1 MALVAN
7 APLYPQ
13 NYSGPGTFA
22 ILCEGDLPG
31 YEAAVLGRWLRERTP
46 TTETVDV
53 RPCGTGEALFGMADA
68 IGRSV
73 RVIVI
78 EDRDFRSAERAK
90 AECAAKCAERE
101 ERNLAMRGWI
111 AWSRNEIENYF
122 LDDEVLFPAMREAF
136 ECNDTDTKTARD
148 EAIKALRVFQVVQ
161 AAVSEADTAWGKL
174 EAARRVGGGRP
185 KWTNTGLDIPLAPSV
200 RTNLETHVKAWQDK
214 VYKDAAFKEPILGK
228 SLMDAF
234 DARLQQWSVD
244 PLPPGVWKREWAG
257 KEVLKLVRQQLASRF
272 RAPIA
277 SKQTRI
283 EKVDWFNVGMDVPEA
298 NASKKTKMQEQLRGA
313 LDRDIERAIQPVL
326 VRHLWAHLTADATAD
341 MNADFA
347 EIAKCFVV

>member
-1 MALVAN
+1 MPN

-13 NYSGPGTFA
+13 NYSGPGSFA

-31 YEAAVLGRWLRERTP
+31 YEAAILGRWLRERTP

-101 ERNLAMRGWI
+101 ERNLAMRGWV

-136 ECNDTDTKTARD
+136 ECTDDDTKTARD
-148 EAIKALRVFQVVQ
+148 ETIKALRVFQVVQ
-161 AAVSEADTAWGKL
+161 AAVSEADAGWAKL

-185 KWTNTGLDIPLAPSV
+185 KWSGTGLDVPVATTV
-200 RTNLETHVKAWQDK
+200 RTHLETHLKAWQDK
-214 VYKDAAFKEPILGK
+214 VYKDAAFKEPLLGK
-228 SLMDAF
+228 TLLDAF
-234 DARLQQWSVD
+234 DARLRDWSVD
-244 PLPPGVWKREWAG
+244 PLPADVWKRDWAG

-277 SKQTRI
+277 SKQARI
-283 EKVDWFNVGMDVPEA
+283 DRVDWFNVGNEA
-298 NASKKTKMQEQLRGA
+298 SAAGSTSNAEQRKQRQDA

-326 VRHLWAHLTADATAD
+326 VQHLWAHLSADATAD
-341 MNADFA
+341 MNKDFA
-347 EIAKCFVV
+347 EIAKCFIR

>member
-1 MALVAN
+1 MPN

-31 YEAAVLGRWLRERTP
+31 YEAAILGRWLRERTP
-46 TTETVDV
+46 TPETVDV

-78 EDRDFRSAERAK
+78 EDRDFRSVVRARE
-90 AECAAKCAERE
+90 ECAAKCAERE
-101 ERNLAMRGWI
+101 ERNLAMRGWV

-122 LDDEVLFPAMREAF
+122 LDDQVLFPAMRAAF
-136 ECNDTDTKTARD
+136 ECSDADTQAARD

-161 AAVSEADTAWGKL
+161 AAASDADGAWADLVK
-174 EAARRVGGGRP
+174 ARRLGGGKP
-185 KWTNTGLDIPLAPSV
+185 KWSAAGLVSPDPGEV
-200 RTNLETHVKAWQDK
+200 RSNLEVQIKGSQGK
-214 VYKDAAFKEPILGK
+214 VYKHNAFQEPLLGK
-228 SLMDAF
+228 TFMDAF
-234 DARLQQWSVD
+234 DDRLKGWSID
-244 PLPPGVWKREWAG
+244 PLPVDVWKQHWAG
-257 KEVLKLVRQQLASRF
+257 KEVLKLVRQQLASKF

-277 SKQTRI
+277 STQSRI
-283 EKVDWFNVGMDVPEA
+283 DRVDWFNLGKHVSET
-298 NASKKTKMQEQLRGA
+298 NTSKKAKLQEQMRGA

-326 VRHLWAHLTADATAD
+326 VNYLWAHLDADASAD
-341 MNADFA
+341 MWADFA
-347 EIAKCFVV
+347 HIAKCFVA